1 MNTHSGREKPINFRL
16 FLDSG
21 ITSTIMMGEITSKI
35 KQKQEAKNTWGTQ
48 TWKFTTLRKLN
59 VDLYLPEFSTTKSVT
74 WKCYVDDSAEGRYEM
89 ILARKLLTALG
100 LDLKFSEN
108 TIIAGEGPYEGCL

>member
-1 MNTHSGREKPINFRL
+1 
-16 FLDSG
+16 
-21 ITSTIMMGEITSKI
+21 MMGEITSKI

-74 WKCYVDDSAEGRYEM
+74 WKCYVDDSAEGTYEM

-108 TIIAGEGPYEGCL
+108 FIVGGDGPYERYLLPMVDVGNYDFKYLADKIGKP